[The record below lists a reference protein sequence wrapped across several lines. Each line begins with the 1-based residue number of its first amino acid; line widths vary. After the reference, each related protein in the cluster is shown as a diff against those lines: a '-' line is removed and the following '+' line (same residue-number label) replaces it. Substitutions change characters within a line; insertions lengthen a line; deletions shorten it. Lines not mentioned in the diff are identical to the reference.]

1 MTTRALLP
9 LALALALAS
18 PACNPRSVTPTP
30 DPAGPV
36 PLSSSLASA
45 PVPSASL
52 PSASVASASPPPAA
66 SAPGGAA
73 RHPTATPAEAAE
85 LLAHA
90 EKCLTDP
97 TCTEDGEAL
106 FRRADDMGAAGI
118 SCFRFYHG
126 IGVAQDL
133 PRARAC
139 FERQVARDPGCHG
152 SSPDLE
158 RVVLA
163 AMLIDAQG
171 GPADAA
177 RAEALFTDCLK
188 DGSVTGVLEEIPKR
202 SQPDPTR
209 APLDFC
215 KDIGGTTYSISRCHG
230 VDHDRLLDQRVRVD
244 RLLFPRLDPTGRQL
258 AVKAREAWSVFADK
272 EGAVHGDKYRGGS
285 IQSNAW
291 ASHENELQK
300 QRADAV
306 AHLFDHKLSPGADP
320 AAAARD
326 LEKAYREACNEDATR
341 KKLCGTARK
350 AWTTYRDAEIALYVR
365 ALGASLGEK
374 ELTRDLT
381 TTLTRAYA
389 ADLEDV
395 MKP

>member
-1 MTTRALLP
+1 L
-9 LALALALAS
+9 
-18 PACNPRSVTPTP
+18 
-30 DPAGPV
+30 
-36 PLSSSLASA
+36 LASA
-45 PVPSASL
+45 APPV
-52 PSASVASASPPPAA
+52 A

-73 RHPTATPAEAAE
+73 RPTAAPTPAVSPAEAAA

-90 EKCLTDP
+90 EKCLTDA

-106 FRRADDMGAAGI
+106 FKRADDAGAAGI

-139 FERQVARDPGCHG
+139 FERQVAAAPACGG

-158 RVVLA
+158 RVILA

-171 GPADAA
+171 GPADPA
-177 RAEALFTDCLK
+177 RAEALFTGCFK
-188 DGSVTGVLEEIPKR
+188 DAAVSGVLEEIPKR
-202 SQPDPTR
+202 SQPDPAR
-209 APLDFC
+209 ATLDFC
-215 KDIGGTTYSISRCHG
+215 NDIGGTTYSIGQCHV
-230 VDHDRLLDQRVRVD
+230 VDRARVADQRLRVD
-244 RLLFPRLDPTGRQL
+244 RALFPRLDAAGRQL

-272 EGAVHGDKYRGGS
+272 QGALHGDKYRGGS
-285 IQSNAW
+285 LQSNAW
-291 ASHENELQK
+291 ASKENELQK
-300 QRADAV
+300 KRAEAA
-306 AHLFDHKLSPGADP
+306 AHLFDYKLSAGADP

-326 LEKAYREACNEDATR
+326 LEKAYRESCNQDADR
-341 KKLCGTARK
+341 KKLCATARK
-350 AWTTYRDAEIALYVR
+350 AWTAYRDAEIALYVR
-365 ALGASLGEK
+365 ALGATLGEK

-395 MKP
+395 IRP